1 MNAFEKQI
9 CAAVESGI
17 LNEPFNAA
25 MIKTAC
31 PGWEDK
37 AYHIVLSEHTVGNG
51 CTSELFERVSF
62 GLYRLIR
69 SPDGS
74 ESGSQTGDPH
84 ELGENAIE
92 SPLPGTSK

>member
-17 LNEPFNAA
+17 LDEPFNAA
-25 MIKTAC
+25 MIRTAC
-31 PGWEDK
+31 PGREDK
-37 AYHIVLSEHTVGNG
+37 AYHIVLSEHTAGNG

-69 SPDGS
+69 SPDCS
-74 ESGSQTGDPH
+74 ESGFQTGDLH
-84 ELGENAIE
+84 ELGENAME
-92 SPLPGTSK
+92 SPIPCTSK